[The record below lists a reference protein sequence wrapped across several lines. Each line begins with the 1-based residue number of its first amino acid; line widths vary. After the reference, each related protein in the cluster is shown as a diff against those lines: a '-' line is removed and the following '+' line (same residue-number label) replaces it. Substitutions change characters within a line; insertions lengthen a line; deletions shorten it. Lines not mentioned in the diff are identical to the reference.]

1 MKRLLLII
9 SAILSLVALQAQT
22 PVTDGYLTDGDIVSI
37 SVEIQENEL
46 NRYYLEAS
54 ADGILTQSYATAN
67 CLWELGISQNNG
79 AYHYTLK
86 DLTSDKHIYIDV
98 TDPSNPKYSLQ
109 NTATTFTLDREAG
122 EQGKYETGKL
132 YYRFY
137 YNPWNSWQTVY
148 FAQGGWWPFRFT
160 LSTGNIVTVQI
171 EKWNKEGADTPGG
184 GFNPETLIFPYA
196 SNDSE
201 AQEQEQEVT
210 FTIPETAVVSYQCV
224 NRPDEIIGGGQ
235 NEVHEGDI
243 TDFRLYW
250 ESSNETT
257 PTTSEIKRSN
267 YYTPD
272 PSDGYVL
279 PDEGTDVLTLTAG
292 ASAGTNKTHT
302 FTITPVGESPMNLR
316 TNTNNRIQWVNYAD
330 RVVAEYKYKG
340 KTVKQTMR
348 VVRNSYHEETLPP
361 LVFHINP
368 TIFNFGKEEETVN
381 ISVVPIHQ
389 HGSVIY
395 DVNQNIFKTEYE
407 EHTPAYPESL
417 SLTSPT
423 DGWVITTD
431 DGADWLSHTVN
442 TNSIAITAQA
452 LGNGQSD
459 RTATFTGT
467 FHREQAGGGHEHQE
481 SFTIQLAQRSD
492 AGIQFHKKNQEV
504 HTATR
509 TIYYLPEDR
518 IELRLAESNFFGY
531 MRWYDYHT
539 DKAPNYNFGN
549 NDPTYGNY
557 DYATSWY
564 TTPRGA
570 NNRPFTPIN
579 TPASADTE
587 GSDGRSW
594 GL

>member
-1 MKRLLLII
+1 MKRNLLVIF
-9 SAILSLVALQAQT
+9 AILSLAATQAQT
-22 PVTDGYLTDGDIVSI
+22 SDGYLTDKDIVSI
-37 SVEIQENEL
+37 SVEIKEGEL
-46 NRYYLEAS
+46 KRYYLEAS

-86 DLTSDKHIYIDV
+86 DLTSNKYIYIDAN
-98 TDPSNPKYSLQ
+98 PSNPKYSLQ
-109 NTATTFTLDREAG
+109 NTATTFTLDREDG

-201 AQEQEQEVT
+201 AQAQEKEVT

-235 NEVHEGDI
+235 NEVHKGDI

-250 ESSNETT
+250 ESSNT
-257 PTTSEIKRSN
+257 TTSEIKHSN
-267 YYTPD
+267 YY
-272 PSDGYVL
+272 SDSEYQL
-279 PDEGTDVLTLTAG
+279 PAEGTDVLTLTAG
-292 ASAGTNKTHT
+292 AEAGTKTHT

-316 TNTNNRIQWVNYAD
+316 TNTNSRIQWVNYAD

-340 KTVKQTMR
+340 NTVKQTMR
-348 VVRNSYHEETLPP
+348 VVRNSYHEEPLPP
-361 LVFHINP
+361 LTFHVNP
-368 TIFNFGKEEETVN
+368 TMFTFGAQEETVN
-381 ISVVPIHQ
+381 ITVVPIHQ

-395 DVNQNIFKTEYE
+395 DVNQNVFMTEYE
-407 EHTPAYPESL
+407 DPAYPERL

-431 DGADWLSHTVN
+431 DGTNWLSHEVN

-452 LGNGQSD
+452 LGGLSD

-467 FHREQAGGGHEHQE
+467 FKREKTDGTGHNHEE
-481 SFTIQLAQRSD
+481 SFTIQLAQRV
-492 AGIQFHKKNQEV
+492 FNLKRKTKKYTPQCV
-504 HTATR
+504 PS
-509 TIYYLPEDR
+509 TICR
-518 IELRLAESNFFGY
+518 
-531 MRWYDYHT
+531 
-539 DKAPNYNFGN
+539 K
-549 NDPTYGNY
+549 
-557 DYATSWY
+557 
-564 TTPRGA
+564 
-570 NNRPFTPIN
+570 
-579 TPASADTE
+579 TE
-587 GSDGRSW
+587 
-594 GL
+594 